1 MQMNNISFPNASHS
15 FDAMLEA
22 FFNVQHNEHMKAWR
36 WHCFTRNSDGDK
48 IDAALRDSLKELR
61 NARKSNAL

>member
-36 WHCFTRNSDGDK
+36 WHLYQRGITVDRYGF
-48 IDAALRDSLKELR
+48 LRCSRTGELV
-61 NARKSNAL
+61 